1 MEYTINQMGASWGLG
16 PIVILPPSSIG
27 ISDAH
32 LFSKRLWPGQS
43 VAGREEAT
51 AVRDGFELG
60 DDARFVA
67 FAGITGNRKGA
78 FPTIAF
84 RIDEHQPVGSAP
96 IRVRH

>member
-1 MEYTINQMGASWGLG
+1 
-16 PIVILPPSSIG
+16 
-27 ISDAH
+27 
-32 LFSKRLWPGQS
+32 
-43 VAGREEAT
+43 VAAAEEAT
-51 AVRDGFELG
+51 VVRDGFELG

-67 FAGITGNRKGA
+67 FAGITGNRKSA